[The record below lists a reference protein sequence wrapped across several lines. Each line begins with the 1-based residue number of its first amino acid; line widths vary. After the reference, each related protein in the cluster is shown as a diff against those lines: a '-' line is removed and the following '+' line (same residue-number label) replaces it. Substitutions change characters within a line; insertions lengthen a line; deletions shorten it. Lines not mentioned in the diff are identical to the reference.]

1 MASLLDIEIEFWSPL
16 QLDCA
21 TEGKM
26 APILNVFGF
35 FFYNHDFSS
44 SASVGSV
51 NPGYNVKVHQPQM
64 CIHLSVDFKETPQ
77 KDIDS
82 LPPPTSQKAEQC
94 IVCYI

>member
-1 MASLLDIEIEFWSPL
+1 MAYLLDVEIEFWSPCSWIVLLKEKRL
-16 QLDCA
+16 QSW
-21 TEGKM
+21 
-26 APILNVFGF
+26 IF
-35 FFYNHDFSS
+35 FFLFNHEIGS

-51 NPGYNVKVHQPQM
+51 SPDYSVKVHQPQM
-64 CIHLSVDFKETPQ
+64 CIHLSVDFKETPH